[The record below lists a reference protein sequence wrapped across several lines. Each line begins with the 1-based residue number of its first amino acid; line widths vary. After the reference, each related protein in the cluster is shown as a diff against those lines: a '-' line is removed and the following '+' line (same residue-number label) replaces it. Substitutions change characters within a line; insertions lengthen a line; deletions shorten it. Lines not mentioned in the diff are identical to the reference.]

1 MSELDVPQIN
11 ISTRPYMGDVLSQ
24 PPAQSA
30 PRAQENAQLWQ
41 ALGASRSPVTHEVQ
55 QPLRARTH
63 EAANENQPPTVGPI
77 TGYLEVDWSI
87 VDSLAKKLELA
98 DHEDASTRREF
109 TDFDVAWAAG
119 QPETAYESRQWDNI
133 VALVAREAEYRTLQ
147 HGADSSWGPLT
158 RAHYVQAIFDK
169 TFRYGPL
176 QQYLRE
182 DNVEDISVVGHNN
195 VVVTKSDG
203 RKEKRPPIARSEKEL
218 EVLINSLAEARG
230 RSFARGIGHLDL
242 DLGGARLAV
251 VGSTIATVTS
261 FTVRKHNMVDIDL
274 KTLED
279 AGTISPKITRFMA
292 AASAA
297 NSCVLVAGFPTAGKT
312 TFLRALASAI
322 PFDEKIIT
330 IETERELYLEKLPHR
345 HGQVLPMQ
353 ELPAQFASGD
363 AKGGFSLEDA
373 FSNAVRQGSER
384 LFFAEIRAKEGPIA
398 LKAMQAGKGAMS
410 TIHARSADDA
420 IHRFADVLMSEY
432 RLSDDTV
439 PLRQILRTIDLI
451 IYIDFLTLPDGR
463 RRRIVTEVAEI
474 VPSSNAAGA
483 PMASRLFEYEWET
496 NSYKQPNQPTAQ
508 LMRALNRVGYTAGD
522 FNSQRGAE

>member
-1 MSELDVPQIN
+1 MSDLDTPQIN
-11 ISTRPYMGDVLSQ
+11 ISTRPYLGDVLSQ
-24 PPAQSA
+24 MAAPAAS
-30 PRAQENAQLWQ
+30 PRVQENAQLWA
-41 ALGASRSPVTHEVQ
+41 ALGASTPQPAPAAHQ
-55 QPLRARTH
+55 QTATMPH
-63 EAANENQPPTVGPI
+63 DMPTPI
-77 TGYLEVDWSI
+77 AGYLEVDWSI
-87 VDSLAKKLELA
+87 VDSLTKKLELTDA
-98 DHEDASTRREF
+98 PEASTRREL
-109 TDFDVAWAAG
+109 TDFDVAWASG
-119 QPETAYESRQWDNI
+119 QPETPYEALQWKNI
-133 VALVAREAEYRTLQ
+133 VALVEREAEYRTLKE
-147 HGADSSWGPLT
+147 GADSSWGRTT

-169 TFRYGPL
+169 SFRYGRL

-182 DNVEDISVVGHNN
+182 ENVEDLSVVGYDN

-203 RKEKRPPIARSEKEL
+203 QKGKRPPIANSEKDL
-218 EVLINSLAEARG
+218 EDLVIALAEARG

-251 VGSTIATVTS
+251 VGSTIATVTA
-261 FTVRKHNMVDIDL
+261 FTVRKHNMVDIELD
-274 KTLED
+274 TLVTT
-279 AGTISPKITRFMA
+279 GTISSKISTFMA

-322 PFDEKIIT
+322 PPHEKIIT

-345 HGQVLPMQ
+345 HEQVLPLQ

-363 AKGGFSLEDA
+363 AKGGFSLEDG

-451 IYIDFLTLPDGR
+451 VYIDFLQLANGT

-474 VPSSNAAGA
+474 VPSSNTQGA
-483 PMASRLFEYEWET
+483 PMASRLFEYDWASGT
-496 NSYKQPNQPTAQ
+496 YTQPNQPSTQ
-508 LMRALNRVGYTAGD
+508 LMRALNRVGYTAND
-522 FNSQRGAE
+522 FNARNELS